1 MEKKIFDNRPVFQ
14 LYGWVNVF
22 LIAFLLSLLILIFNQ
37 VYILS
42 RFQFVIFVGLHMAL
56 VFFVKIHYLSIF
68 INESSHKIEIHY
80 NRKFGLKWLEK
91 SRTTLVPLKQLEG
104 YKLAKDSLG
113 LPVIT
118 FYKKENEERFELG
131 PFHVGYLS
139 AMQRKSLEDSFGE
152 SIR

>member
-1 MEKKIFDNRPVFQ
+1 MEKKIFDNRTIFQ
-14 LYGWVNVF
+14 LYGWINVL

-42 RFQFVIFVGLHMAL
+42 RFQFVIFVGIHMAL
-56 VFFVKIHYLSIF
+56 VFFIKIHYLSIY
-68 INESSHKIEIHY
+68 IDENSQKIEIHY

-91 SRTTLVPLKQLEG
+91 SRTTLVPVKQLEG
-104 YKLAKDSLG
+104 YKLTKDSLG

-118 FYKKENEERFELG
+118 VYKKENEERFELG

-139 AMQRKSLEDSFGE
+139 AAQRKSLEDSLGE
-152 SIR
+152 PVR